1 MKNAFKPSLIGVMLT
16 ILLLGDTVI
25 AQKGI
30 QKGIRPCFTSYGYKN
45 GKCTLH
51 TCKIHCNKKFDKDA
65 VGTCIPADKG
75 QTRCQCTH
83 HCPP

>member
-1 MKNAFKPSLIGVMLT
+1 MKNAFEPSLIGVMLT

-25 AQKGI
+25 A

-51 TCKIHCNKKFDKDA
+51 TCKMHCYKKYKDA